1 VAEHIAVISQTPALS
16 LDRLSLATAAIQ
28 KQVTDD
34 FGPIWNVTATVDCFP
49 TLDSKP
55 QDYLPVVIRE
65 NIGVTAVGVHLS
77 DDAERVFALVT
88 YRDED
93 WTITLSH
100 EILEM
105 LVDPFGVRFPLGPSP
120 ADDGSTVEYLAEV
133 CDPCQDLSFG
143 YPVNGVTVSDFVIPA
158 FYDAEGPGHYD
169 FRRHIDRPR
178 RLLPGGYFTWRDL
191 ATRDWWLTS
200 LEEDE
205 LTNELLGP
213 VLPPL
218 DVHLRSA
225 IDRRVKQALK
235 EQQTRRKRKQ
245 KNKKKP
251 TTAVRSPKESAK
263 AQAEWWQRQI
273 DRVCSAPL
281 TRDPYAP

>member
-49 TLDSKP
+49 TLEAKP
-55 QDYLPVVIRE
+55 HDYLPVVIRE
-65 NIGVTAVGVHLS
+65 NVGVTAVGVHLS

-88 YRDED
+88 YREED
-93 WTITLSH
+93 WTLTLSH

-133 CDPCQDLSFG
+133 CDPCQGLDFS
-143 YPVNGVTVSDFVIPA
+143 YPVNGVQVSDFVIPA
-158 FYDAEGPGHYD
+158 FYDANGPGHYD
-169 FRRHIDRPR
+169 FRRHIDQPR
-178 RLLPGGYFTWRDL
+178 QLLPGGYFTWRDL
-191 ATRDWWLTS
+191 VTRDWWLTS

-205 LTNELLGP
+205 LANELLGP

-225 IDRRVKQALK
+225 IDRRVN
-235 EQQTRRKRKQ
+235 QTMKDQKTKRKRKQ
-245 KNKKKP
+245 KAKKKTTP
-251 TTAVRSPKESAK
+251 TSYSPRDSAK

-273 DRVCSAPL
+273 ERVCTAPS
-281 TRDPYAP
+281 TRDLYAP